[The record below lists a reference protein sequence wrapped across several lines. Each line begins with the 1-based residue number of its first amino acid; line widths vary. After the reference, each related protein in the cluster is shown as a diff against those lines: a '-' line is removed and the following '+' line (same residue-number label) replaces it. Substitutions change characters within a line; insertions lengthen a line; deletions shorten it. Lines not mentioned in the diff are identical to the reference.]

1 MPELE
6 QVLSALA
13 SAYWTIDYN
22 EFLNRTGFVDSE
34 YAIAKF
40 KLFQQSIKGL
50 TEFDIKTIES
60 LLVVNHK

>member
-13 SAYWTIDYN
+13 SAYWNMDYK
-22 EFLNRTGFVDSE
+22 EFLQRTGFVDSE
-34 YAIAKF
+34 YACAKF
-40 KLFQQSIKGL
+40 KLFQQSVKGL
-50 TEFDIKTIES
+50 IEFDTKTIES

>member
-13 SAYWTIDYN
+13 SAYWNMDYN
-22 EFLNRTGFVDSE
+22 EFLKRTNFVDSE

-40 KLFQQSIKGL
+40 QLFQQSVKCLI
-50 TEFDIKTIES
+50 EFDTKTIES
-60 LLVVNHK
+60 LLLVNHK